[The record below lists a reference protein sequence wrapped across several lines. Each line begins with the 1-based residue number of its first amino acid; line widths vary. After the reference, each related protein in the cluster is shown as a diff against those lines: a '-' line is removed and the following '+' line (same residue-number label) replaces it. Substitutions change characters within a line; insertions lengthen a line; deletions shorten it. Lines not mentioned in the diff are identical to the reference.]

1 MTPQRV
7 GDGMTADK
15 LRQWLFEGAMMFIVA
30 AASLFLLLY
39 IGFGDGKRT
48 YEATHIEKLTS
59 QGRYLQNTIEKFV
72 RDGLPLKQYAGFTKL
87 AAPVLEGE
95 DVDALLVFDQKG
107 AQVFSAIDKRRP
119 ALPPP
124 PAVHDVNES
133 IKVDYGDTHYQIT
146 LPLRSK
152 FETVGSV
159 VVVAPNDQV
168 TKRLYASFLS
178 LVFVGVALS
187 VLFAVLIV
195 AAKPYFAKSN
205 KPWLQISYGLT
216 FLTMATLV
224 VGTLIGLYFD
234 GVEGKAKAASFTLS
248 QRLND
253 IVEFRLGFKDLD
265 GVDRAFREFR
275 SLNSEISEAAVLV
288 DNSVEITTDS
298 RRVGKKWVSDP
309 SNFEYRL
316 DLSAADKPRYIS
328 LLTTV
333 PKSVVFEQVARSVKN
348 FAALFIASA
357 FLSGLFLQVAA
368 SLQRARGSGDQN
380 TASDAGLVIIKPAYF
395 LAVFLDSLTYSFLP
409 KFMQETAAAS
419 GVSVGFASAPFTA
432 YYLGFALSLIPAG
445 VLCDRRGAK
454 PVMLFGLVLAAAG
467 VLGLALPLGIWE
479 MTALRAIAG
488 IGQGVLLIGVQ
499 SYILAVASPEKKTQ
513 GAAIIVFGFQAAL
526 ISGMALGSLMVNFLG
541 TKGVF
546 LIAGGVGLATL
557 IYCQFL
563 VPGTDRKTATTSV
576 GAAVKKLTA
585 DLKKVVT
592 ELEFLKTLFTIGAP
606 AKAILT
612 GVVTFA
618 LPLILGQ
625 AGYRPEDIGQVVMLY
640 GLGVLAS
647 SGYASRFVDRT
658 KNSEM
663 VLFIG
668 AIMSGVGL
676 VMVGFMG
683 SPVVGNGLLSTVV
696 IVAAVLIVGLAHGF
710 INAPVVS
717 HIGQTALAQRIG
729 ANPTTTAY
737 RFLERG
743 GHITGPLLLSQLFLF
758 WGQRPYVIG
767 GIGMAVVMFGL
778 LFVAHRL
785 LPRPARLQGE
795 PAE

>member
-48 YEATHIEKLTS
+48 YELTHIEKLTS
-59 QGRYLQNTIEKFV
+59 QGLYLQNTIEKFV
-72 RDGLPLKQYAGFTKL
+72 RDGLPLKQYAGFSKL

-95 DVDALLVFDQKG
+95 DVDALLVYDQKG

-124 PAVHDVNES
+124 PSVHGVSES

-168 TKRLYASFLS
+168 TKRLYASFLP

-288 DNSVEITTDS
+288 DNSTEITTDP
-298 RRVGKKWVSDP
+298 RRQGKKWISDP

-368 SLQRARGSGDQN
+368 SLQRPREAALDTPEGKAA
-380 TASDAGLVIIKPAYF
+380 ASDAGLVIIKPAYF
-395 LAVFLDSLTYSFLP
+395 LAVFLD
-409 KFMQETAAAS
+409 
-419 GVSVGFASAPFTA
+419 
-432 YYLGFALSLIPAG
+432 
-445 VLCDRRGAK
+445 
-454 PVMLFGLVLAAAG
+454 
-467 VLGLALPLGIWE
+467 
-479 MTALRAIAG
+479 
-488 IGQGVLLIGVQ
+488 
-499 SYILAVASPEKKTQ
+499 
-513 GAAIIVFGFQAAL
+513 
-526 ISGMALGSLMVNFLG
+526 
-541 TKGVF
+541 
-546 LIAGGVGLATL
+546 
-557 IYCQFL
+557 
-563 VPGTDRKTATTSV
+563 
-576 GAAVKKLTA
+576 
-585 DLKKVVT
+585 
-592 ELEFLKTLFTIGAP
+592 
-606 AKAILT
+606 
-612 GVVTFA
+612 
-618 LPLILGQ
+618 
-625 AGYRPEDIGQVVMLY
+625 
-640 GLGVLAS
+640 
-647 SGYASRFVDRT
+647 
-658 KNSEM
+658 
-663 VLFIG
+663 
-668 AIMSGVGL
+668 
-676 VMVGFMG
+676 
-683 SPVVGNGLLSTVV
+683 
-696 IVAAVLIVGLAHGF
+696 
-710 INAPVVS
+710 
-717 HIGQTALAQRIG
+717 
-729 ANPTTTAY
+729 
-737 RFLERG
+737 
-743 GHITGPLLLSQLFLF
+743 
-758 WGQRPYVIG
+758 
-767 GIGMAVVMFGL
+767 
-778 LFVAHRL
+778 
-785 LPRPARLQGE
+785 
-795 PAE
+795 

>member
-1 MTPQRV
+1 MR
-7 GDGMTADK
+7 AEK
-15 LRQWLFEGAMMFIVA
+15 LLRWFFEGATMFIVA
-30 AASLFLLLY
+30 LASLFLLLY
-39 IGFGDGKRT
+39 IGYGDGKRT
-48 YEATHIEKLTS
+48 YELTHIEKLTS

-87 AAPVLEGE
+87 ASPILEGE
-95 DVDALLVFDQKG
+95 DVDALLVFDHKG
-107 AQVFSAIDKRRP
+107 TQVFGAIDKKKP
-119 ALPPP
+119 TLPPP
-124 PAVHDVNES
+124 PDVHDVSDS
-133 IKVDYGDTHYQIT
+133 IKVDYGVTHYQIT
-146 LPLRSK
+146 LPLRSR

-168 TKRLYASFLS
+168 TKRLYASFLP

-187 VLFAVLIV
+187 VLFAILIV
-195 AAKPYFAKSN
+195 AAKPYFARSK
-205 KPWLQISYGLT
+205 KPWLQISYGMT
-216 FLTMATLV
+216 FLTMAALV

-234 GVEGKAKAASFTLS
+234 GVEGKAKASAFTLS

-253 IVEFRLGFKDLD
+253 IVEFRLGFKDMD
-265 GVDRAFREFR
+265 GIDRAFREFR
-275 SLNSEISEAAVLV
+275 GLNSEISEAALLV
-288 DNSVEITTDS
+288 DNSIEITTDP
-298 RRVGKKWVSDP
+298 RRLGKKWVSDS
-309 SNFEYRL
+309 SNFEYRI
-316 DLSAADKPRYIS
+316 DLSAPDKPQYIS

-333 PKSVVFEQVARSVKN
+333 PKSVVFERVARSVKN

-357 FLSGLFLQVAA
+357 FLSGLFLQVAS
-368 SLQRARGSGDQN
+368 SLQRARGSDDQN
-380 TASDAGLVIIKPAYF
+380 TANDAGLVIIKPAYF

-454 PVMLFGLVLAAAG
+454 PVMLLGLVLAAGG
-467 VLGLALPLGIWE
+467 VLALALPLGIWE

-658 KNSEM
+658 KNAEM
-663 VLFIG
+663 VLFVG

-683 SPVVGNGLLSTVV
+683 SPVVGNGLLSTTTIVV
-696 IVAAVLIVGLAHGF
+696 AVLIVGVAHGF
-710 INAPVVS
+710 INAPVVT
-717 HIGQTALAQRIG
+717 HVGQTALAKRIG
-729 ANPTTTAY
+729 VNPTTTAY

-743 GHITGPLLLSQLFLF
+743 GHVAGPLLL
-758 WGQRPYVIG
+758 
-767 GIGMAVVMFGL
+767 
-778 LFVAHRL
+778 
-785 LPRPARLQGE
+785 
-795 PAE
+795 